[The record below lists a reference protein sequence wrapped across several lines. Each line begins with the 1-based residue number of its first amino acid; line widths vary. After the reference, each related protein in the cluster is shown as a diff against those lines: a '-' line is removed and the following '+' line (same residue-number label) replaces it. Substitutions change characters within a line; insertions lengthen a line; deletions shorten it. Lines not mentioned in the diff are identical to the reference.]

1 VLKSLVFLLV
11 CAVIGG
17 LISSLPVFDSFDEH
31 WIDTR
36 IRQNGVLGVGYF
48 LLFSTGAMAIGC
60 PRQVMAFLGG
70 YAFGFLQGTLLSVSG
85 AICGC
90 MVSFF
95 VARFLLKPVVR
106 RRYASRIHSINRFVE
121 DSPVTKTIIIRLLPL
136 GSNFLTNLMAGVTN
150 VKARHFILG
159 SGIGY
164 IPQMALFAL
173 MGKGIV
179 VMSIWKVALSVVMLG
194 ICVGLS
200 ILLYKKYKHALEETS
215 PCKPSKTTDL
225 STL

>member
-1 VLKSLVFLLV
+1 
-11 CAVIGG
+11 
-17 LISSLPVFDSFDEH
+17 
-31 WIDTR
+31 
-36 IRQNGVLGVGYF
+36 
-48 LLFSTGAMAIGC
+48 
-60 PRQVMAFLGG
+60 
-70 YAFGFLQGTLLSVSG
+70 
-85 AICGC
+85 
-90 MVSFF
+90 

-200 ILLYKKYKHALEETS
+200 ILLYKKYKHALEESS

>member
-1 VLKSLVFLLV
+1 M
-11 CAVIGG
+11 
-17 LISSLPVFDSFDEH
+17 
-31 WIDTR
+31 
-36 IRQNGVLGVGYF
+36 
-48 LLFSTGAMAIGC
+48 LFSTGAMAIGC

-70 YAFGFLQGTLLSVSG
+70 YAFGFLQGALLSVSG

-159 SGIGY
+159 SGLGY

-173 MGKGIV
+173 MGKAHSGNVYLESRFKCGNAGYLCGI
-179 VMSIWKVALSVVMLG
+179 
-194 ICVGLS
+194 
-200 ILLYKKYKHALEETS
+200 KHS
-215 PCKPSKTTDL
+215 FI
-225 STL
+225 